1 MNKALIIAGPTAV
14 GKTAL
19 GIKLAQSLD
28 GEIISGDSMQI
39 YRRLDIGTAKVS
51 EDEKLTVPHH
61 LIDINNVHEGFT
73 AKDFK
78 QHANKLITE
87 ISGRNKLPII
97 VGGTGFYLK
106 ALVDNLELGGD
117 FNLDSQRTNLRLSL
131 DNLSEEVLR
140 EELLKVDPNSA
151 NSIALG
157 GKRRLI
163 RALEVYRLTGN
174 KFSEQPQHAINI
186 DSLVIGLNTER
197 PLLYDRINQR
207 VDQMIDSGLE
217 KEARWLFEQGNELQ
231 PQKGIGYREW
241 PLYWNQQ
248 ISFPELLELIKK
260 DSRNY
265 AKRQLTW
272 FRNKM
277 DTNWFDLILQ
287 PDNDQKRMNNLIKE
301 WMNK

>member
-1 MNKALIIAGPTAV
+1 MNKVLIIAGPTAV

-51 EDEKLTVPHH
+51 KAEQLVVPHH
-61 LIDINNVHEGFT
+61 LIDINSVHEGFT

-78 QHANKLITE
+78 QYANKLITE
-87 ISGRNKLPII
+87 ISERNKLPII
-97 VGGTGFYLK
+97 VGGTGFYLQ

-117 FNLDSQRTNLRLSL
+117 LNLDDQRTDLRLSL
-131 DNLSEEVLR
+131 DKMSEEALR
-140 EELLKVDPNSA
+140 EELFKVDPVSA
-151 NSIALG
+151 NSIVLG

-174 KFSEQPQHAINI
+174 KFSEQPQHETNI

-197 PLLYDRINQR
+197 SLLYDRINQR
-207 VDQMIDSGLE
+207 VNQMIDSGLE
-217 KEARWLFEQGNELQ
+217 KEAKWLFEQGNDLQ

-248 ISFPELLELIKK
+248 ISFSDLLELIKK

-287 PDNDQKRMNNLIKE
+287 PDNDQERMNNLIEE